1 MDSVNSAFDGLL
13 ILAQAA
19 EGAPAVDWR
28 QLLEASGY
36 VGYLIIGLS
45 VLMLTLIMQQLLT
58 LRIAVLMPHSLAE
71 QAHQL
76 ISNGRFAEAN
86 QLCKEKPCFLGDML
100 QAGLSEIEMGYLQ
113 IQKALE
119 DSSAEH
125 SARMMRKVE
134 YLNVI
139 GTLSPMLGLL
149 GTVWGM
155 IQAFMEFQT
164 SASPSV
170 SEFAPGISFALV
182 TTLMGLSVAIP
193 ALAAFAILRNRVD
206 ELVSETSL
214 MAEQVF
220 SGYKLWKSRRK
231 SAAKTASAE
240 KRANVSGAHGPK
252 DAT

>member
-1 MDSVNSAFDGLL
+1 MNPAIDRFLMLAESASGALAFD
-13 ILAQAA
+13 
-19 EGAPAVDWR
+19 WR
-28 QLLEASGY
+28 ELLEAGGY
-36 VGYLIIGLS
+36 IGYIIIGLS

-58 LRIAVLMPHSLAE
+58 LRLSVLMPHSLAE

-86 QLCKEKPCFLGDML
+86 ELCKQKPCFLGDML
-100 QAGLSEIEMGYLQ
+100 QAGLSETEMGYLQ

-149 GTVWGM
+149 GTVSGM
-155 IQAFMEFQT
+155 MKAFMEFQS

-220 SGYKLWKSRRK
+220 NGYKTWRSRRK
-231 SAAKTASAE
+231 TAARTASVD
-240 KRANVSGAHGPK
+240 KQNPK
-252 DAT
+252 GTT

>member
-1 MDSVNSAFDGLL
+1 MNPAIDRFLMLAESASGS
-13 ILAQAA
+13 LAL
-19 EGAPAVDWR
+19 DWR
-28 QLLEASGY
+28 ALLEAGGY
-36 VGYLIIGLS
+36 IGYIIIGLS

-58 LRIAVLMPHSLAE
+58 LRISVLMPHSLAE

-86 QLCKEKPCFLGDML
+86 ELCKQKPCFLGDML
-100 QAGLSEIEMGYLQ
+100 QAGLSETEMGYLQ

-149 GTVWGM
+149 GTVSGM
-155 IQAFMEFQT
+155 MKAFMEFQS

-220 SGYKLWKSRRK
+220 NGYKTWRSRRK
-231 SAAKTASAE
+231 TAARTASAE
-240 KRANVSGAHGPK
+240 KQNPKGA
-252 DAT
+252 T

>member
-1 MDSVNSAFDGLL
+1 MNPVFNRFW
-13 ILAQAA
+13 ILAESAGGSLA
-19 EGAPAVDWR
+19 LDWR
-28 QLLEASGY
+28 ELLEAGGY
-36 VGYLIIGLS
+36 IGYIIIGLS

-58 LRIAVLMPHSLAE
+58 LRISVLMPHSLAE

-86 QLCKEKPCFLGDML
+86 ELCKQKPCFLGDML
-100 QAGLSEIEMGYLQ
+100 QAGLSEVEMGYLQ
-113 IQKALE
+113 IQKSLE

-139 GTLSPMLGLL
+139 GTLAPMLGLL
-149 GTVWGM
+149 GTVSGM
-155 IQAFMEFQT
+155 MKAFMEFQS

-193 ALAAFAILRNRVD
+193 SLAAFAILRNRVD

-220 SGYKLWKSRRK
+220 NGYKIWKSRRK
-231 SAAKTASAE
+231 TALRSAAAE
-240 KRANVSGAHGPK
+240 KQNPK
-252 DAT
+252 GTS

>member
-1 MDSVNSAFDGLL
+1 MTPAIDGLL
-13 ILAQAA
+13 MLAESANGSLA
-19 EGAPAVDWR
+19 LDWR
-28 QLLEASGY
+28 ELLEAGGY
-36 VGYLIIGLS
+36 IGYIIIGLS

-58 LRIAVLMPHSLAE
+58 LRISVLMPHALAE

-86 QLCKEKPCFLGDML
+86 ELCKQKPCFLGDML
-100 QAGLSEIEMGYLQ
+100 QAGLSETEMGYLQ

-149 GTVWGM
+149 GTVSGM
-155 IQAFMEFQT
+155 MKAFMEFQS

-220 SGYKLWKSRRK
+220 NGYKIWKSRRK
-231 SAAKTASAE
+231 TTARTASAE
-240 KRANVSGAHGPK
+240 KQNPKGA
-252 DAT
+252 T

>member
-1 MDSVNSAFDGLL
+1 MKSVTPAIDGLL
-13 ILAQAA
+13 MLAESANGSLA
-19 EGAPAVDWR
+19 LDWR
-28 QLLEASGY
+28 ELLEAGGY
-36 VGYLIIGLS
+36 IGYIIIGLS

-58 LRIAVLMPHSLAE
+58 LRISVLMPHALAE

-86 QLCKEKPCFLGDML
+86 ELCKQKPCFLGDML
-100 QAGLSEIEMGYLQ
+100 QAGLSETEMGYLQ

-149 GTVWGM
+149 GTVSGM
-155 IQAFMEFQT
+155 MKAFMEFQS

-220 SGYKLWKSRRK
+220 NGYKIWKSRKKTTAR
-231 SAAKTASAE
+231 TASSE
-240 KRANVSGAHGPK
+240 KQNPKGA
-252 DAT
+252 T

>member
-1 MDSVNSAFDGLL
+1 MNPAIDRFLMLAESASGA
-13 ILAQAA
+13 LAL
-19 EGAPAVDWR
+19 DWR
-28 QLLEASGY
+28 ELLEAGGY
-36 VGYLIIGLS
+36 IGYIIIGLS

-58 LRIAVLMPHSLAE
+58 LRLSVLRPHSLAE

-86 QLCKEKPCFLGDML
+86 ELCKQKPCFLGDML
-100 QAGLSEIEMGYLQ
+100 QAGLSETEMGYLQ

-149 GTVWGM
+149 GTVSGM
-155 IQAFMEFQT
+155 MKAFMEFQS

-220 SGYKLWKSRRK
+220 NGYKIWKSRRK
-231 SAAKTASAE
+231 TAARTASVE
-240 KRANVSGAHGPK
+240 KQNQKGA
-252 DAT
+252 T

>member
-1 MDSVNSAFDGLL
+1 MNPAIDGILLLAESADGP
-13 ILAQAA
+13 LAL
-19 EGAPAVDWR
+19 DWR
-28 QLLEASGY
+28 ELLEAGGY
-36 VGYLIIGLS
+36 IGYIIIGLS

-58 LRIAVLMPHSLAE
+58 LRLSVLMPHSLAE

-86 QLCKEKPCFLGDML
+86 ELCKQHPCFLGDML

-149 GTVWGM
+149 GTVSGM
-155 IQAFMEFQT
+155 MKAFMQFQS

-182 TTLMGLSVAIP
+182 TTLMGLAVAIP
-193 ALAAFAILRNRVD
+193 SLAAFAMLRNRVD

-220 SGYKLWKSRRK
+220 NGYKIWKSRRK
-231 SAAKTASAE
+231 TTARTVTTE
-240 KRANVSGAHGPK
+240 KQNPKGA
-252 DAT
+252 T

>member
-1 MDSVNSAFDGLL
+1 MNPAIDRFLMLAESAS
-13 ILAQAA
+13 
-19 EGAPAVDWR
+19 GAFALDWR
-28 QLLEASGY
+28 ELLEAGGY
-36 VGYLIIGLS
+36 IGYIIIGLS

-58 LRIAVLMPHSLAE
+58 LRLSVLMPHSLAE

-86 QLCKEKPCFLGDML
+86 ELCKQKPCFLGDML
-100 QAGLSEIEMGYLQ
+100 QAGLSETEMGYLQ

-149 GTVWGM
+149 GTVSGM
-155 IQAFMEFQT
+155 MKAFMEFQS

-220 SGYKLWKSRRK
+220 NGYKTWRSRRK
-231 SAAKTASAE
+231 TAARTASAE
-240 KRANVSGAHGPK
+240 KQNPKGA
-252 DAT
+252 T

>member
-1 MDSVNSAFDGLL
+1 MNPVYNRLL
-13 ILAQAA
+13 LLAEAA
-19 EGAPAVDWR
+19 NGPLALDWR
-28 QLLEASGY
+28 ELLEAGGY
-36 VGYLIIGLS
+36 IGYIIIGLS

-58 LRIAVLMPHSLAE
+58 LRLSVLMPHSLAE

-86 QLCKEKPCFLGDML
+86 ELCKQHPCFLGDML
-100 QAGLSEIEMGYLQ
+100 QAGLSETEMGYLQ

-149 GTVWGM
+149 GTVSGM
-155 IQAFMEFQT
+155 MKAFLEFQN

-182 TTLMGLSVAIP
+182 TTLMGLAVAIP
-193 ALAAFAILRNRVD
+193 SLAAFAILRNRVD

-220 SGYKLWKSRRK
+220 NGYKIWKSRRK
-231 SAAKTASAE
+231 TAARTATTE
-240 KRANVSGAHGPK
+240 KQNPKGA
-252 DAT
+252 T

>member
-1 MDSVNSAFDGLL
+1 MDGLL
-13 ILAQAA
+13 IISETAS
-19 EGAPAVDWR
+19 GAPGLDWR
-28 QLLEASGY
+28 QLLEAGGY
-36 VGYLIIGLS
+36 IGYIIIGLS
-45 VLMLTLIMQQLLT
+45 VIMLTLIMQQLLT
-58 LRIAVLMPHSLAE
+58 LRISVLMPHTLAE
-71 QAHQL
+71 QTHQL

-86 QLCKEKPCFLGDML
+86 QLCKDRPCFLGDML
-100 QAGLSEIEMGYLQ
+100 QAGLSETEMGYLQ

-149 GTVWGM
+149 GTVSGM
-155 IQAFMEFQT
+155 MTAFMEFQS

-182 TTLMGLSVAIP
+182 TTLMGLAVAIP

-220 SGYKLWKSRRK
+220 NGYKLWKARRK
-231 SAAKTASAE
+231 TTAKAAAADKKAAD
-240 KRANVSGAHGPK
+240 SGAQPPK
-252 DAT
+252 GTI